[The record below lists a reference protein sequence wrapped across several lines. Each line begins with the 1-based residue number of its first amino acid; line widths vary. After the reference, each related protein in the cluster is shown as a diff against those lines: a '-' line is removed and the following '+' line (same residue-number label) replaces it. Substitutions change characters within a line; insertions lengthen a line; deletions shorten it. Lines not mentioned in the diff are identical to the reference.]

1 MRDQEIDSDEWWRE
15 WEMKRLEMKRWTVMS
30 DEENERWRDG
40 QWWVMK
46 RSTRI
51 NIKKLVRTRKYG
63 DSSDNETDPTQ
74 LAKLGAD

>member
-1 MRDQEIDSDEWWRE
+1 
-15 WEMKRLEMKRWTVMS
+15 
-30 DEENERWRDG
+30 
-40 QWWVMK
+40 MK